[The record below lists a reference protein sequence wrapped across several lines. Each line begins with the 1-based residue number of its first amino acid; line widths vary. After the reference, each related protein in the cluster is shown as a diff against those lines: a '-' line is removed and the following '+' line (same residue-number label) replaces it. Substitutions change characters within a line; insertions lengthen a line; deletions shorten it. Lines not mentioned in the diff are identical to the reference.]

1 MEKEIWVA
9 VKTWEGIYE
18 AGSNGLIK
26 TLSNVV
32 YGGHGKRQ
40 KMSVKEKVRPYS
52 SLIDGYCQIRLCKRP
67 RQETHL
73 VHRLIAQAFL
83 PNPENKP
90 EVNHKDGNKKNNAVD
105 NLEWSTEKENTNDAF
120 AKGIKD
126 NKRPKRPPVDKE
138 TVLLIFNSPFSLGE
152 LSKLYNLPKLTIQ
165 AIKTGKRRSN
175 ITGKVYNG
183 KKY

>member
-1 MEKEIWVA
+1 MEQEAWIPIE
-9 VKTWEGIYE
+9 TWEGLYE

-26 TLSNVV
+26 TLSNVA

-40 KMSVKEKVRPYS
+40 RMVVKEKLRPYS

-73 VHRLIAQAFL
+73 VHRLIAKAFI

-90 EVNHKDGNKKNNAVD
+90 EVNHKNGDKKNNAVY

-120 AKGIKD
+120 EKGLKD
-126 NKRPKRPPVDKE
+126 NSRPKRPPVDKE
-138 TVLLIFNSPFSLGE
+138 TVLLIFHSPLSLGK
-152 LSKLYNLPKLTIQ
+152 LAKLYNLPKLTIQ
-165 AIKTGKRRSN
+165 SIKSGKRRSN
-175 ITGKVYNG
+175 ITGKKYNG